1 MSNETLLTI
10 VQMQIRQTLISRY
23 LGKQPLV
30 GSCVVQRQ
38 RRASPELCI
47 FTRRA
52 VPHVLSEQA
61 GLKHFTHLPILR
73 SIKDKVKGYVSNH
86 ECKLSQIKANLLLI
100 PYFILYQIL
109 KIL

>member
-1 MSNETLLTI
+1 MSSGTLLTI
-10 VQMQIRQTLISRY
+10 VQMQISQTLISRD
-23 LGKQPLV
+23 LGKQLLV

-38 RRASPELCI
+38 RCASPELCI

-61 GLKHFTHLPILR
+61 SLKHFTHLPTLR
-73 SIKDKVKGYVSNH
+73 SMENKVKDCVSNH
-86 ECKLSQIKANLLLI
+86 ECKLSQTKANLLLI
-100 PYFILYQIL
+100 QYFILYQIL